1 MTVRPT
7 DTTATAAALNESSGE
22 QARPIIRSASLF
34 LLAIAIASTASL
46 CEAGSLYGFTDERGV
61 AHFSNQ
67 PIDKRYKR
75 LSSHG
80 ASEPLGPA
88 RRGAAAGQ
96 AQPSQALRDH
106 VVRIA
111 DEYGVDPALG
121 LAVIRVESSFNP
133 SAISPKGAV
142 GLMQLM
148 PATATRYGVADPFDV
163 ESNLRGGLRYL
174 RDLMD
179 AFGDVA
185 LALAA
190 YNAGEGAVI
199 RHGYRIPP
207 FAETRAYVPK
217 VLAHYERLRAE
228 TGR

>member
-1 MTVRPT
+1 M
-7 DTTATAAALNESSGE
+7 AHLNRGSSE
-22 QARPIIRSASLF
+22 QARPIIRPAILF
-34 LLAIAIASTASL
+34 FLTIAIASTASL
-46 CEAGSLYGFTDERGV
+46 CEASSLYGFTDERGV

-80 ASEPLGPA
+80 TSEPHGPA
-88 RRGAAAGQ
+88 KRVAPARQ
-96 AQPSQALRDH
+96 AQPSRALWDH

-121 LAVIRVESSFNP
+121 LAVIKVESSFNP

-148 PATATRYGVADPFDV
+148 PATATRYGVADPFDI

-179 AFGDVA
+179 AFGDVE